1 MDVINYIL
9 SKKLKKYVDD
19 SVGNVP
25 DEKISEAVNNYLEE
39 NPVAPGATSEQA
51 EQIQDNTN
59 KITELKGDLA
69 LKVPN
74 TDYAPEEKSDDMTQP
89 VGKDSNGKLWTAP
102 VSGGNVNLTGY
113 ATEQFV
119 RDNYQPKG
127 DYLES
132 SELPTAINTA
142 LSQAKESG
150 EFDGTDGYTPVKG
163 TDYYTDADKTEIV
176 NLVLDALPSAEGV
189 SY

>member
-25 DEKISEAVNNYLEE
+25 DEKITEAVNTYLEE

-69 LKVPN
+69 DL
-74 TDYAPEEKSDDMTQP
+74 AP
-89 VGKDSNGKLWTAP
+89 VGAQVG
-102 VSGGNVNLTGY
+102 
-113 ATEQFV
+113 
-119 RDNYQPKG
+119 
-127 DYLES
+127 
-132 SELPTAINTA
+132 
-142 LSQAKESG
+142 
-150 EFDGTDGYTPVKG
+150 
-163 TDYYTDADKTEIV
+163 
-176 NLVLDALPSAEGV
+176 
-189 SY
+189 